1 MSARTLPLA
10 IPARSYGR
18 GLLDRGRRSLQASA
32 MSWCLSV
39 HVRRIIA
46 VVLLLFDLSRE
57 PDSALAFVGL
67 DTDDDGVAELCTK
80 DDFWWGN
87 AASCAI
93 HEATAAGR
101 HADYADHTS
110 GRGSPPVT
118 ASASAERSLVT
129 ACHCAIIF
137 ATLAVVPTAPLPFET
152 VLSESGLPSGKH
164 VHHRNTYV
172 AQKRDIVLIV

>member
-1 MSARTLPLA
+1 
-10 IPARSYGR
+10 
-18 GLLDRGRRSLQASA
+18 

-80 DDFWWGN
+80 DDFWWGT

-93 HEATAAGR
+93 NEATAAGR

-110 GRGSPPVT
+110 GRGSPPV
-118 ASASAERSLVT
+118 AQSASAACSL
-129 ACHCAIIF
+129 AIARHCAIIS
-137 ATLAVVPTAPLPFET
+137 ATLAVVPAATLPFET
-152 VLSESGLPSGKH
+152 VLSESGLPSGEH
-164 VHHRNTYV
+164 FHHRNSYV